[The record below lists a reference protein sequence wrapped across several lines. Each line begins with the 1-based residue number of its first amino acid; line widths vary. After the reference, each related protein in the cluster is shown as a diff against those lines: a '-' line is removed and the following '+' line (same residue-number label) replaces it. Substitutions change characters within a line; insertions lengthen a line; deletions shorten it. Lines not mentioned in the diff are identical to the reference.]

1 MGNVV
6 PFPSAAADGRQGAIA
21 VSAPRRPS
29 SKIAVAERFLDWAA
43 VVAGVSLP
51 ADSYRA
57 AHAGSLAG
65 FSSASL
71 GAGAALF
78 GLMVVLLLEKHGE
91 YRPYL
96 SLLAVRETER
106 LLRVG
111 AECLVVALPFAILAA
126 PALPMTLLV
135 TCLVTVPVA
144 LAIEKAALR
153 LVIQRGRIA
162 GCGNRKTVILGGGA
176 LAKSMYSALLR
187 SPKLGLDPV
196 AIVDEQAAL
205 NGMPIRPSSYWQGRP
220 ATVLAG
226 PLSGRL
232 FRNLGATVLIIADPN
247 VDNCEAIE
255 IMRRAAT
262 LGVSTYIV
270 SRDCLDPGYWL
281 EYSEID
287 GMMLASVAAERQ
299 HSVSDYAKRTADLVL
314 TCLALLLVALPWAL
328 AVVLIRLT
336 SPGPAV
342 FRQLRVG
349 LNGRLFYLY
358 KFRSMYVDS
367 PAYEFSPRS
376 GLDSR
381 ITRVG
386 RLLRRTCFDEVP
398 QLLNVLRGEMS
409 LVGPRPE
416 MPFIV
421 DSYTALQR
429 RRLEVKPG
437 ITGLWQLSGDRRYL
451 IHENLEYDLYYLRH
465 RNLFMDLAVLVHTL
479 FFAARGI

>member
-6 PFPSAAADGRQGAIA
+6 PFPAAPNGRQGALA
-21 VSAPRRPS
+21 VSAPRRLS
-29 SKIAVAERFLDWAA
+29 SKIACAERFLDWLA

-71 GAGAALF
+71 AAAAALF

-126 PALPMTLLV
+126 PALPITLLLL
-135 TCLVTVPVA
+135 CLITVPLA
-144 LAIEKAALR
+144 LITEKAALR
-153 LVIQRGRIA
+153 IVIQRVRMA
-162 GCGNRKTVILGGGA
+162 GHGNRKTVILGGGP
-176 LAKSMYSALLR
+176 LAKSIYSALLR

-196 AIVDEQAAL
+196 AFVDEEAAM
-205 NGMPIRPSSYWQGRP
+205 NGTQIRPSSYWRSRP
-220 ATVLAG
+220 AMVLAG
-226 PLSGRL
+226 PLSGQM
-232 FRNLGATVLIIADPN
+232 FRNLGASSLIIADPN
-247 VDNCEAIE
+247 VDNGEAIE
-255 IMRRAAT
+255 IMQRAAT

-270 SRDCLDPGYWL
+270 SRDYLDPGYWL

-287 GMMLASVAAERQ
+287 GMMLASVAAERRR
-299 HSVSDYAKRTADLVL
+299 SVSDCAKRMADLVL
-314 TCLALLLVALPWAL
+314 AITALLLLALPWAL
-328 AVVLIRLT
+328 AVMLIRMT
-336 SPGPAV
+336 SPGPAI

-349 LNGRLFYLY
+349 LKGRLFYLY
-358 KFRSMYVDS
+358 KFRSMYIDS
-367 PAYEFSPRS
+367 PAYQFSPVS

-381 ITRVG
+381 ITPVG

-421 DSYTALQR
+421 DRYTALQW

-465 RNLFMDLAVLVHTL
+465 RNFFMDLAVLVHTL